1 VPDVASEDLA
11 ALRAQYRDLAARL
24 AEIGF
29 FTTGSLLQRRTVCG
43 TPSCLCHTDS
53 AHRHGPYWQHTRK
66 VSGRTVTRR
75 LSAAAA
81 ELYEQQIASNKEL
94 RSLLE
99 QMEDLSE
106 RALALRLRDAGQ

>member
-1 VPDVASEDLA
+1 MPEDPPDDLE
-11 ALRAQYRDLAARL
+11 ALRARYRELAARL

-43 TPSCLCHTDS
+43 TPSCLCHADA

-66 VSGRTVTRR
+66 VGGRTVTRR

-99 QMEDLSE
+99 QMEELSE
-106 RALALRLRDAGQ
+106 RALALQLRDAGQ